1 MIDMFV
7 NVYLP
12 RYFDWVIETSI
23 MASILV
29 GLILCIKILLRNK
42 LTPRWQYL
50 LWMIL
55 IVRLLLPWSPD
66 SSYSIYSILSY
77 SNGTSVIFHQDPVD
91 RIQGSTDIGDTKVIT
106 KEDTYA
112 SGSTQTAEESKKQT
126 YNNEKQDD
134 ETFSFYTILLY
145 IWLAGVIILS
155 LTTIIMNRRLLLY
168 IKEQPVIT
176 DERIVRIFENCKKSM
191 SVQRDIPLLLAG
203 KISSPPLFGFIRTKV
218 LLSSV
223 HMKVLDEHQLRYIF
237 HHELAHIKRR
247 DVGVNWLMHGLL
259 ILNWFNPILW
269 YAYSC
274 MREDQELACDALALT
289 FIDSE
294 ENLAYG
300 YTIITLLEHY
310 SSYYQVP
317 SLANLSRNKRTL
329 KRRIHMIK
337 KFNKNSYR
345 WSAFGIVAIIAVSS
359 LSLLNARADGINANQ
374 KEKTIGKATIKE
386 VKEQS
391 GDSLQNAV
399 EKTLGTPENAKKDWG
414 MSKEA
419 YKMAT
424 DYLYL
429 AEKHLT
435 KEEFKQYI
443 QFYKEKLSIQ
453 KKAMVSKEVP
463 EDFEGDVKWFKEE
476 LLSQED
482 NKKLNDL
489 YNQSQSLGDKIDSH
503 LRYTLEEAQK
513 VVDFQINKPTYTV
526 EGYSLKSELAG
537 SFLTRKPEILVE
549 SKYVKGKYSY
559 TIYQSPLL
567 EQKKDPFNRNGN
579 DNIETYE
586 LEGNQVFYGTVTSDK
601 NLQSMKMIVP
611 AKGKNSAYQIVI
623 TNPSTGYQSETVPDR
638 NVNKAELEKIMLS
651 MLK

>member
-12 RYFDWVIETSI
+12 RFFDWVIETSI

-112 SGSTQTAEESKKQT
+112 SGSTQTAEENKKQT

-155 LTTIIMNRRLLLY
+155 FATIIMNRRLLLY
-168 IKEQPVIT
+168 IKKQPAIT
-176 DERIVRIFENCKKSM
+176 DERIVIIFENCKKSM

-203 KISSPPLFGFIRTKV
+203 KISSPTVFGFIRPKV

-223 HMKVLDEHQLRYIF
+223 HMKILDEQQLRYIF

-274 MREDQELACDALALT
+274 MREDQELACDAFALT

-294 ENLAYG
+294 EQLAYG
-300 YTIITLLEHY
+300 HTIISLLEHY

-329 KRRIHMIK
+329 KRRILMIK
-337 KFNKNSYR
+337 KFQKKSYR
-345 WSAFGIVAIIAVSS
+345 WSAIGMMAIITVAT
-359 LSLLNARADGINANQ
+359 LSLANANAEETHPNT
-374 KEKTIGKATIKE
+374 K
-386 VKEQS
+386 
-391 GDSLQNAV
+391 DSLLANAEDTPRSV
-399 EKTLGTPENAKKDWG
+399 NKEDKASNSISMIIERLYGTPEQVERDFGNLKGEYDPIFKNLVDEYDTIYEEFSVAQK
-414 MSKEA
+414 
-419 YKMAT
+419 Y
-424 DYLYL
+424 
-429 AEKHLT
+429 LT
-435 KEEFKQYI
+435 KEEFKLFVQLK
-443 QFYKEKLSIQ
+443 QEELSMA
-453 KKAMVSKEVP
+453 KKGVVQ
-463 EDFEGDVKWFKEE
+463 EGDKKRYDYYNLWSTEDKHRVDE
-476 LLSQED
+476 LVNETNSLY
-482 NKKLNDL
+482 KKI
-489 YNQSQSLGDKIDSH
+489 YKH
-503 LRYTLEEAQK
+503 FTFTTEEAQK
-513 VVDFQINKPTYTV
+513 MVDFNIKKPAYV
-526 EGYSLKSELAG
+526 PEGYKIIEE
-537 SFLTRKPEILVE
+537 KVDPEITTKKQKPIIRTVYQE
-549 SKYVKGKYSY
+549 EGTQGF
-559 TIYQSPLL
+559 TIYQS
-567 EQKKDPFNRNGN
+567 EIKDKNKDPWSERDFDEIQEYQLRNNKVMLGQLN
-579 DNIETYE
+579 VSSVK
-586 LEGNQVFYGTVTSDK
+586 G
-601 NLQSMKMIVP
+601 MKMIVST
-611 AKGKNSAYQIVI
+611 KDGKSAYQIVI
-623 TNPSTGYQSETVPDR
+623 FSSIL
-638 NVNKAELEKIMLS
+638 NKTELEKIMLS
-651 MLK
+651 MLN